1 MIFTFV
7 VILLNNILP
16 VISLTSCGLYL
27 PDNFLTPKGLSTPFI
42 LKTISS
48 DVDCTIT
55 NPESTVFVEAMIFDI
70 ETQKLSIYHP
80 LIVNGFQ
87 QVEIKPEVPI
97 FSNNSVVGLWFSS
110 NSLSF
115 SFINIYETCVDG
127 LGPVDKFNYFSHCN
141 ADIFFSEIFK
151 YNITIPK
158 LEEECPSI
166 RSFSFINE
174 YQSYKTLSSY
184 LLTNELKVAQNT
196 QKNRDRLKN
205 IITIVENTDDG
216 NKLLVDYIHTA
227 LECNTFKVFDNTENI
242 LKSSLALNEIQTTI
256 RTYDFAYISEM
267 NPMVKYNKEKL
278 KLYRLGLNQPIDYY
292 KINPKKYCLMLAEE
306 TEMFLYKNYNIFSV
320 YKTPDPYIASN
331 LLSFMGLRF
340 VNAWNNLNCFLYTQ
354 IESPITVNY
363 NDNNIVVS
371 VNINNNV
378 TNETKNNSTDIFK
391 LLFDNDGKEK
401 NTNDNLIQLVLLC
414 VLVVIT
420 IIFCIVT
427 GCLLTK
433 YNKKLSAINKTIVNF
448 FSKKRRINISPV
460 NEKDDSESTVV
471 SDISIQIDY
480 DKFYSDVIKLREN
493 LENEKEEN
501 KKKIQ
506 ERVEYRKKI
515 REE

>member
-1 MIFTFV
+1 MILTFV
-7 VILLNNILP
+7 IILLP
-16 VISLTSCGLYL
+16 VVVSLTSCGLYL

-48 DVDCTIT
+48 GADCSIT
-55 NPESTVFVEAMIFDI
+55 NPESTVFAEAMIFDI
-70 ETQKLSIYHP
+70 ETQKLTIYHP

-97 FSNNSVVGLWFSS
+97 FSNNSIVGLWFSS

-127 LGPVDKFNYFSHCN
+127 IGQADKFNYFAHCN
-141 ADIFFSEIFK
+141 ADVFFSEIFK

-196 QKNRDRLKN
+196 KKNRDRLKN

-227 LECNTFKVFDNTENI
+227 LKCNTFKVFDNTENI

-256 RTYDFAYISEM
+256 QTYDFAYISEM

-278 KLYRLGLNQPIDYY
+278 KLYRLGVNQPINYN
-292 KINPKKYCLMLAEE
+292 ITPKKYCLMLAEE

-371 VNINNNV
+371 VNIKLNNNT

-391 LLFDNDGKEK
+391 LLFDNDDGKEK
-401 NTNDNLIQLVLLC
+401 NTNGNLIQLVLLC
-414 VLVVIT
+414 VLVIIT

-427 GCLLTK
+427 GCLLKK
-433 YNKKLSAINKTIVNF
+433 YNKNLSAINKTIVNF

-480 DKFYSDVIKLREN
+480 DKFYSDMIKLREN

-506 ERVEYRKKI
+506 ERIEYRKKI
-515 REE
+515 RDQ